1 MKANT
6 FLLGLVMLF
15 AGLAVF
21 ASSWLFSPLPNQS
34 YGSDT
39 MPRLVGC
46 LGIVIACAL
55 IIEARYQGQR
65 APRLEILEWLRDPR
79 RVAGML
85 ATIAGVLA
93 YVLLSDQLG
102 FPGVAFPLVFAL
114 MVLAGTRV
122 VVALPAAAMAVVVV
136 YLIFGRLLMV
146 PLPGPDFL
154 YF

>member
-6 FLLGLVMLF
+6 FLLGIVMLF

-21 ASSWLFSPLPNQS
+21 ASSWMFSPLPNQS

-39 MPRLVGC
+39 MPRVVGVF
-46 LGIVIACAL
+46 GILIALAL
-55 IIEARYQGQR
+55 LIEARHEGQH

-85 ATIAGVLA
+85 ATVAGVLA
-93 YVLLSDQLG
+93 YVLLSDKFG
-102 FPGVAFPLVFAL
+102 FLGVAFPLVFAL
-114 MVLAGTRV
+114 MVLAKTRV
-122 VVALPAAAMAVVVV
+122 LVALPTAAAAAVAV

-154 YF
+154 RF